1 MKKLVLAFFLVFSV
15 SCDALAGR
23 IIIPNQI
30 IPLVLDGKNYSFP
43 RDATVN
49 LTMNHVYVGLV
60 NRVCF
65 IKPMNELDDLDMLIL
80 KIKQPEKQLFW
91 FCYRYD
97 PRYFKLGF

>member
-1 MKKLVLAFFLVFSV
+1 MKKLVIALVLVLTLLS
-15 SCDALAGR
+15 DALANR

-49 LTMNHVYVGLV
+49 LTMNHVYVGLE

-65 IKPMNELDDLDMLIL
+65 IKPIDELADLDLLIL
-80 KIKQPEKQLFW
+80 KIEQPDKKLFW

-97 PRYFKLGF
+97 PRYFKLGY

>member
-1 MKKLVLAFFLVFSV
+1 MKKLVMVLLLVFSV
-15 SCDALAGR
+15 SFEALAER
-23 IIIPNQI
+23 IVIPHQI
-30 IPLVLDGKNYSFP
+30 IRLILDGDIYAFP

-49 LTMNHVYVGLV
+49 LTMNHVYVGLE

-65 IKPMNELDDLDMLIL
+65 IKPIDQLTDLDLLIL
-80 KIKQPEKQLFW
+80 KIQQPTKALFW